1 MSFSQSAVSLK
12 KWIGQKDSNME
23 TASVFFRVACRT
35 GFRCC
40 RFTRNRRL
48 FLTQQ
53 S

>member
-1 MSFSQSAVSLK
+1 MSFSPPAVSSTT
-12 KWIGQKDSNME
+12 WIGPKDSNME